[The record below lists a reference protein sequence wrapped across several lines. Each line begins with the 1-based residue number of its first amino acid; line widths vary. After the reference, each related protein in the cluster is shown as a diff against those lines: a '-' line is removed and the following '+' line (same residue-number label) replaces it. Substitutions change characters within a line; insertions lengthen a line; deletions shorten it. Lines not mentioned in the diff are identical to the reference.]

1 MMNPYLLG
9 FRCTLCNTEYGPEDS
24 GAMYNCPKDGGN
36 LDAVYDYRR
45 IMRNINPYTL
55 VQDQNR
61 SIWHYGPLLP
71 MFGRNINATSGRNR
85 VPIWSLGWS
94 PLYRAPALE
103 RALDARAIWLKDD
116 GRLPSASFKDRA
128 SAIVIARALEM
139 GVKTITT
146 ASTGNAASALATLVS
161 GSGIR
166 CTIFIPEDTPEGKLA
181 MMLVHGAKV
190 YAVQGSYDDAVAL
203 SNEAA
208 RRFGWYNR
216 NTGFNPYTREGK
228 KTAAFEI
235 AEQLALAG
243 PLEPRGPVAEFGRVP
258 QIAGRAAAFRSPDV
272 IIVPVGDGNI
282 ISGLHKGFKDLYA
295 VGGIDKMPSF
305 IGVTATLAPSLASA
319 WRNETEEIMRVSSK
333 TIASGISVDKP
344 NDGIMALRT
353 LRETRGTLIEAT
365 DEEMIEAM
373 GTLARKAGVFVE
385 PASAAAYVGL
395 EKARRSGFIRGD
407 DEVVLQLTGSGLKDT
422 RSAALVDNKPVVIR
436 SLDDVTAA

>member
-1 MMNPYLLG
+1 MNPYLLG
-9 FRCTLCNTEYGPEDS
+9 FRCTLCNTEYSPEDS
-24 GAMYNCPKDGGN
+24 GAMYTCPKDGGN
-36 LDAVYDYRR
+36 LNAVYDYRR
-45 IMRNINPYTL
+45 IMRNINPYSL

-71 MFGRNINATSGRNR
+71 MFGRNINASSGRNR
-85 VPIWSLGWS
+85 VPLWSLGWS

-103 RALDARAIWLKDD
+103 RALDTRAIWLKDD

-146 ASTGNAASALATLVS
+146 ASTGNAASALATLAC
-161 GSGIR
+161 GNGIR
-166 CTIFIPEDTPEGKLA
+166 CVIFVPENTPEGKLA
-181 MMLVHGAKV
+181 MTLVHDAKV
-190 YAVQGSYDDAVAL
+190 YEVQGNYDDAVAL
-203 SNEAA
+203 SHEAA

-243 PLEPRGPVAEFGRVP
+243 PLEPRGPVQPFGQVP
-258 QIAGRAAAFRSPDV
+258 QIAGRAAAFRAPDV
-272 IIVPVGDGNI
+272 VIVPMGDGNI

-295 VGGIDKMPSF
+295 VGGIDKLPSL
-305 IGVTATLAPSLASA
+305 IGVTATLAPALASA
-319 WRNETEEIMRVSSK
+319 WRNDTEEVMRVASK
-333 TIASGISVDKP
+333 TAASGISVDKP
-344 NDGIMALRT
+344 NDGIMALRA

-365 DEEMIEAM
+365 DEEMVEAM
-373 GTLARKAGVFVE
+373 ATLARRAGVFVE
-385 PASAAAYVGL
+385 LAAAAAYVGL

-422 RSAALVDNKPVVIR
+422 RSALLVGNKPNVIH
-436 SLDDVTAA
+436 SLDELNES